1 MSGRPARLGD
11 SAQGAR
17 EAGLAIVGAGE
28 FGARYLAGL
37 QQVSGAA
44 LRWVCDQQLPKALA
58 LCQAA
63 QGVRATDRL
72 DDVLQDARVDAVVVV
87 TPEGAHRAVAEAA
100 LRAGKHAIVEKPLAT
115 TEEDG
120 RAMIE
125 AAHAAGKLLMTSF
138 LLRFDYRYAR
148 LQQRLADIGTVRN
161 IYAYRNFDRSLFALY
176 SRTHSLIEN
185 AIHDIDLILW
195 YVNSRVVRA
204 HGFCRNTLGRENPD
218 VNWGVL
224 EFENGAL
231 AALQTSW
238 LYPPQPHDTLQWNA
252 GIQVMGDRGVLEV
265 RNDADGFRASTE
277 TLGQVVLDQ
286 SGWATIH
293 GEPRGAFGAM
303 LRHFVQCLRGEAE
316 YCGTPPE
323 QALESMRAALMMVQ
337 SSEQGCPVDQATYQ
351 AVGS

>member
-1 MSGRPARLGD
+1 MQDVR
-11 SAQGAR
+11 
-17 EAGLAIVGAGE
+17 LAIVGAGE
-28 FGARYLAGL
+28 FGSRYVASLRE
-37 QQVSGAA
+37 VSGAA
-44 LRWVCDQQLPKALA
+44 IQWVCDRNLDRAEALVDGISGA
-58 LCQAA
+58 
-63 QGVRATDRL
+63 RATADL
-72 DDVLQDARVDAVVVV
+72 EEVCADPRVDAVVVV
-87 TPEGAHRAVAEAA
+87 TPENSHRVVAEPA
-100 LRAGKHAIVEKPLAT
+100 LRAGKHVIVEKPMAT

-120 RAMIE
+120 QAMIAAAE
-125 AAHAAGKLLMTSF
+125 ASGKLLMTSF

-148 LQQRLADIGTVRN
+148 LQQRLAEIGAVRN

-195 YVNSRVVRA
+195 YVQSRVVRA

-218 VNWGVL
+218 VNWGIL

-238 LYPPQPHDTLQWNA
+238 LYPPQAHEVLQWNA

-277 TLGQVVLDQ
+277 ERGQVVLDQ
-286 SGWATIH
+286 SGWATVH

-303 LRHFVQCLRGEAE
+303 LRHYVKCLRGEAE
-316 YCGTPPE
+316 YQGTPPA
-323 QALESMRAALMMVQ
+323 QAIESMRAALMMVQ
-337 SSEQGCPVDQATYQ
+337 SAAQNVPVDAANYQ
-351 AVGS
+351 AAGSA

>member
-1 MSGRPARLGD
+1 MQD
-11 SAQGAR
+11 V
-17 EAGLAIVGAGE
+17 GLAIVGAGE
-28 FGARYLAGL
+28 FGARYIDSLRG
-37 QQVSGAA
+37 VSGARVA
-44 LRWVCDQQLPKALA
+44 WVCDRHPERAEKLA
-58 LCQAA
+58 AA
-63 QGVRATDRL
+63 SPAARATTDL
-72 DDVLQDARVDAVVVV
+72 DEVCADPDVDAVIVV
-87 TPEGAHRAVAEAA
+87 TPEGAHRAVTETA

-115 TEEDG
+115 SEEDG
-120 RAMIE
+120 LAMI
-125 AAHAAGKLLMTSF
+125 AAAEEAGKLLMTSF

-148 LQQRLADIGTVRN
+148 LQQQLQNLGPVRN

-195 YVNSRVVRA
+195 YVQSKVVRA

-218 VNWGVL
+218 VNWGML

-238 LYPPQPHDTLQWNA
+238 LFPPQAHETLQWNA
-252 GIQVMGDRGVLEV
+252 GIQVMCDRGVVEV

-277 TLGQVVLDQ
+277 DLGQVVLDQ
-286 SGWATIH
+286 SGWASIH

-316 YCGTPPE
+316 YCGTPPA
-323 QALESMRAALMMVQ
+323 QALESMRAALMLVQ
-337 SSEQGCPVDQATYQ
+337 SANQNRPIDDANYDPTAADGTTPPHRPQA
-351 AVGS
+351 S

>member
-1 MSGRPARLGD
+1 VRDVS
-11 SAQGAR
+11 
-17 EAGLAIVGAGE
+17 LAIVGAGE
-28 FGARYLAGL
+28 FGARYVESLRSVAGSRITWICDRNVDRARSLTAGL
-37 QQVSGAA
+37 A
-44 LRWVCDQQLPKALA
+44 
-58 LCQAA
+58 
-63 QGVRATDRL
+63 GVRATAEFGEVC
-72 DDVLQDARVDAVVVV
+72 DDPEVDAVIVV
-87 TPEGAHRAVAEAA
+87 TPESAHRVVAEPA
-100 LRAGKHAIVEKPLAT
+100 LRAGKHVIVEKPMAT

-120 RAMIE
+120 QAMI
-125 AAHAAGKLLMTSF
+125 AAADAAGKLLMTSF

-148 LQQRLADIGTVRN
+148 LKQRLADLGTVRN
-161 IYAYRNFDRSLFALY
+161 VYAYRNFDRSLFALY

-195 YVNSRVVRA
+195 YVQSRVVRA

-218 VNWGVL
+218 VNWGLL

-238 LYPPQPHDTLQWNA
+238 LFPPQAHEVLQWNA

-277 TLGQVVLDQ
+277 ALGQVVLDQ

-303 LRHFVQCLRGEAE
+303 LRHYVKCLRGECEYRGASPAE
-316 YCGTPPE
+316 
-323 QALESMRAALMMVQ
+323 AAESMRVALMLVH
-337 SSEQGCPVDQATYQ
+337 SANEQRPVDADSYQ
-351 AVGS
+351 STRPV